1 MQKITAGKER
11 SPQLYTPDQKLRRD
25 NSVWTKVQAIL
36 APLQFFVCFV
46 SIGCVINYLYTG
58 NGYLIAT
65 LSILFKT
72 AILYL
77 IMITGAIWEKEV
89 FGQYLLAPAFFWEDI
104 VSFFVIA
111 FHTAYVLSLIMNLM
125 DAEKLMWLALIAYFA
140 YFINAAQFLIKFRLG
155 RNNKKQLAQIEKEV
169 VI

>member
-1 MQKITAGKER
+1 
-11 SPQLYTPDQKLRRD
+11 
-25 NSVWTKVQAIL
+25 
-36 APLQFFVCFV
+36 
-46 SIGCVINYLYTG
+46 
-58 NGYLIAT
+58 
-65 LSILFKT
+65 
-72 AILYL
+72 
-77 IMITGAIWEKEV
+77 MITGAIWEKEV

-111 FHTAYVLSLIMNLM
+111 FHTAYVLSLIMGLM
-125 DAEKLMWLALIAYFA
+125 DAEKLMWLALIAYFT

>member
-1 MQKITAGKER
+1 MTTEKEH
-11 SPQLYTPDQKLRRD
+11 STQLYTPDQKLRRD
-25 NSVWTKVQAIL
+25 NSLWTKVQAVL
-36 APLQFFVCFV
+36 APLQFLVCFA
-46 SIGCVINYLYTG
+46 SIGFVVSYLYTG

-111 FHTAYVLSLIMNLM
+111 IHTAYVLSLIMSLM
-125 DAEKLMWLALIAYFA
+125 DAEKLMWLALIAYLA
-140 YFINAAQFLIKFRLG
+140 YFINAAQFLIKFKLG
-155 RNNKKQLAQIEKEV
+155 RNNKKQVDQLEKEV
-169 VI
+169 AI